1 MQIPYSKV
9 FHFNESTCYP
19 SFYSFGETQT
29 LTEETESDND
39 LQTAKK
45 MLECSDKLHVLEG
58 QRIVLSPQMNL
69 YALLINTLE

>member
-1 MQIPYSKV
+1 MNQLA
-9 FHFNESTCYP
+9 TP
-19 SFYSFGETQT
+19 SIYSFGETQT

-58 QRIVLSPQMNL
+58 QRIVLSPQINL
-69 YALLINTLE
+69 YALLINTLV

>member
-1 MQIPYSKV
+1 M

-29 LTEETESDND
+29 LTEFEETESDND

>member
-1 MQIPYSKV
+1 MNQLATPLFILLDKPRV
-9 FHFNESTCYP
+9 
-19 SFYSFGETQT
+19 
-29 LTEETESDND
+29 TEETESDND

-58 QRIVLSPQMNL
+58 QRIVLSPKINL

>member
-1 MQIPYSKV
+1 LQIRYSKV

-19 SFYSFGETQT
+19 SFYSFGQTQT
-29 LTEETESDND
+29 LIEETESDND

-58 QRIVLSPQMNL
+58 QRIVLPLKINL
-69 YALLINTLE
+69 YALLINTLV